1 MQCLVVIVLKFW
13 WQWSDVKVVNGNV
26 LRYKKNLIDFL
37 VCVCVMNMTC
47 SCLYYIQHD
56 LLLVSLLSKFFCIYA
71 EIEMFILP
79 QVLLNTK
86 LQYFETVTLI
96 WLYLFFTTL

>member
-1 MQCLVVIVLKFW
+1 
-13 WQWSDVKVVNGNV
+13 
-26 LRYKKNLIDFL
+26 
-37 VCVCVMNMTC
+37 MNKTC

-56 LLLVSLLSKFFCIYA
+56 LLPVSLLSKFFCIYA

-86 LQYFETVTLI
+86 LQYFETVALI
-96 WLYLFFTTL
+96 